1 MTSTGVNPTAGQGAD
16 DAATEP
22 SAKRAHRWREA
33 AVVVVVALLVAL
45 LLRLFVVETY
55 FIPSTSMVPTLQ
67 VGDHILVNK
76 LSYDFH
82 AVHRGDIV
90 VFSRPADEDCGGPV
104 VPDLVKRVIGLPGE
118 TISLSGTG
126 NVLID
131 GATLHE
137 TWLPQSE
144 RGTTYPGPSG
154 MPYNLDRPYKIP
166 TGKYFVLGDNRGNSC
181 DSRWWGP
188 ISTSSI
194 VGKVDVRIW
203 PLRALHFF

>member
-1 MTSTGVNPTAGQGAD
+1 MTPAGVDPTSGQEVE
-16 DAATEP
+16 DASLEP
-22 SAKRAHRWREA
+22 PPKRRHRWRET
-33 AVVVVVALLVAL
+33 AVVVVVALLVAV

-55 FIPSTSMVPTLQ
+55 FIPSRSMVPTLQ
-67 VGDHILVNK
+67 VGDRILVDK

-90 VFSRPADEDCGGPV
+90 VFSRPADENCGGPV

-126 NVLID
+126 RVLIN

-154 MPYNLDRPYKIP
+154 TPYSLSRPYKIP
-166 TGKYFVLGDNRGNSC
+166 TGEYFVLGDNRRDSC

-188 ISTSSI
+188 ITKSSI
-194 VGKVDVRIW
+194 VGKVDMRIW
-203 PLRALHFF
+203 PLSALHFF